1 MSPTVRAGRMAPV
14 ITERPRTALT
24 SAWWLPGL
32 TTAERRSP
40 GPNPDW
46 AEFVESAIAR
56 AEAPEPAGDW
66 RRALASVF
74 GPLVEGVRDRVGQA
88 AGGLPGI
95 DLPPVTDEI
104 ALELASRLA
113 TLAARALV
121 FELNLARQSGI
132 LTGETPEERFADF
145 IRRSGSADGLA
156 GLFTTYPVLAR
167 LLGQACLQAAD
178 AAVETLERFTRD
190 RDAIID
196 EFGHTGLGT
205 LVRLSGGAGDAHAGG
220 RSVRVLEFSC
230 GRRLVYK
237 PRPLDLHLRFT
248 DVVRWINTR
257 LPELALRPVDALAR
271 PGYGWLRFVSPAPCE
286 SLDDVDR
293 FYRRQGVL
301 LALLYTLDAT
311 DVHFE
316 NLIARGDQPV
326 LVDVETLFQPI
337 FGPAG
342 DPAGDVLSRSVQRT
356 MLLPQ
361 LMIGEHGALDLSGL
375 TGRGGQT
382 PDDQVGWADPGTDRM
397 RLIRSPG
404 ELPGKL
410 NMPSLDGADVEPAEH
425 SAALLGGFRAGYDVL
440 STGREELA
448 RLLRLG
454 GDDPIRVLLRPTDF
468 YARLLD
474 ETTHPDLLRDAEA
487 RDEAFSLLESDLA
500 DDPALLALVPGERA
514 DLWAGDVPLFS
525 SRPGAT
531 AVWDS
536 RGRRFEN
543 VVTEPPLAAALAK
556 LAAMTT
562 VDRRDQEWLI
572 SAALAAGT
580 AQAGHRGTVTLAD
593 AEPAQAPDSAR
604 LLAAACGIADQIL
617 ARAFTHGDRANWL
630 GLELIEER
638 HWAVMPMSA
647 GLGEGYCG
655 VALFLAQLAELT
667 GIARYR
673 DLAVRAVEPLPALF
687 AKLRED
693 PGLAAA
699 AGCGGLLGLG
709 GVAYATTRLT
719 TLLDL
724 DATLVEQAVEVMP
737 PPDADAR
744 LTSGA
749 AGGLTAMR
757 SVHAETGLDAADQL
771 ARKYRESLL
780 SPDATTSERG
790 FARGTAGIAWALGA
804 GLPDGEHLGA
814 PSGTDLGWCGGLAG
828 TLLAYAQV
836 NPGSEAVDDA
846 VAALATQP
854 PLKDLSLCH
863 GESGVTEAL
872 CSLAVIG
879 HTGAASAVQRR
890 AGRLLA
896 ALDRHGARCGTPGA
910 VPTPGLLTGL
920 AGIGYGLLRLG
931 FTARVPS
938 ALLLQPGT
946 PAPDA

>member
-1 MSPTVRAGRMAPV
+1 MSPAQRAGRMTRV
-14 ITERPRTALT
+14 IFERTRTALT

-32 TTAERRSP
+32 TTPERTADAP
-40 GPNPDW
+40 PDW
-46 AEFVESAIAR
+46 ARFVETAIAR
-56 AEAPEPAGDW
+56 AEAPEPTADW
-66 RRALASVF
+66 RQALASVF
-74 GPLVEGVRDRVGQA
+74 GPLVEGVRERVGQA

-95 DLPPVTDEI
+95 DLPAVTDGI

-113 TLAARALV
+113 SLAARTVV
-121 FELNLARQSGI
+121 FELNQAREAGT
-132 LTGETPEERFADF
+132 LTGETPEARFANF
-145 IRRSGSADGLA
+145 IREADLA
-156 GLFTTYPVLAR
+156 KLFTSYPVLAR
-167 LLGQACLQAAD
+167 LLGQACLQAAEV
-178 AAVETLERFTRD
+178 AVETLERFTED

-205 LVRLSGGAGDAHAGG
+205 LVRVLGGAGDAHAGG

-230 GRRLVYK
+230 GRSVVYK

-248 DVVRWINTR
+248 EVVRWVNAR
-257 LPELALRPVDALAR
+257 LPELALCPVDALAR
-271 PGYGWLRFVSPAPCE
+271 PGYGWLKFVSPAPCE

-301 LALLYTLDAT
+301 LALLYVLDAT

-326 LVDVETLFQPI
+326 LVDIETLFQPV

-342 DPAGDVLSRSVQRT
+342 TDPAGDVLSRSVQRT

-375 TGRGGQT
+375 TGRGGPT
-382 PDDQVGWADPGTDRM
+382 PEDQVGWADAGTDRM
-397 RLIRSPG
+397 RLVRSPG

-410 NMPSLDGADVEPAEH
+410 NMPSLGGVEVEPAEH
-425 SAALLGGFRAGYDVL
+425 SAALLGGFRAGYDLL
-440 STGREELA
+440 SAGRDELA
-448 RLLRLG
+448 GLLRRG
-454 GDDPIRVLLRPTDF
+454 ADDPIRVLLRHTDF
-468 YARLLD
+468 YVRLLD
-474 ETTHPDLLRDAEA
+474 ETTHPDLLRDADA
-487 RDEAFSLLESDLA
+487 REDTFSLLEDDLA

-525 SRPGAT
+525 SLPGTT

-543 VVTEPPLAAALAK
+543 VVLEPPLEAALAK
-556 LAAMTT
+556 LDTMTT

-580 AQAGHRGTVTLAD
+580 AVAGHCGTVTVAD

-617 ARAFTHGDRANWL
+617 ARAFTHGGRANWL

-638 HWAVMPMSA
+638 HWAVLPMSA

-655 VALFLAQLAELT
+655 VALFLAQLADLT
-667 GIARYR
+667 GIARYH

-687 AKLRED
+687 AKLRND

-709 GVAYATTRLT
+709 GVAYATTRLS

-744 LTSGA
+744 LITGA

-757 SVHAETGLDAADQL
+757 AVHAETGLDAADQL

-780 SPDATTSERG
+780 APDVTATERG
-790 FARGTAGIAWALGA
+790 FARGSAGIAWALGT
-804 GLPDGEHLGA
+804 GLPQGVDLAA

-836 NPGSEAVDDA
+836 NPGSGAVDDA
-846 VAALATQP
+846 VAALAVQP

-863 GESGVTEAL
+863 GESGITEAL
-872 CSLAVIG
+872 CSLAVSG
-879 HTGAASAVQRR
+879 HTGSASAVQRR
-890 AGRLLA
+890 VGRLLA
-896 ALDRHGARCGTPGA
+896 TLDRHGARCGTPGA

-938 ALLLQPGT
+938 ALLLQPGS
-946 PAPDA
+946 PAQDA